1 MPGLSMHEN
10 IFQNNFVVLQNRALK
25 EKVEVSKSGRDNES
39 KQMICISCMRF
50 SHFLVEQ
57 QP

>member
-1 MPGLSMHEN
+1 MHEN
-10 IFQNNFVVLQNRALK
+10 IFQNNFVLLQNRALK